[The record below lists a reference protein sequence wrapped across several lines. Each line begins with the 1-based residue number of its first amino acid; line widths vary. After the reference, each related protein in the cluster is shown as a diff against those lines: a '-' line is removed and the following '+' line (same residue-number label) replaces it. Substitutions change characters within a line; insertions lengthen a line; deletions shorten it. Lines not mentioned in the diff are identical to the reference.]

1 MDELIQALAPV
12 FVASFALQQLIEL
25 LDPILDQFIKQ
36 HKKWILS
43 VTAFI
48 VGLAL
53 SLGLELRILHPLGVT
68 RCAWVDMILTALFLA
83 GGTKGINDLIKFIG
97 YKKEEAKAALNEVQA
112 SRV

>member
-1 MDELIQALAPV
+1 L
-12 FVASFALQQLIEL
+12 
-25 LDPILDQFIKQ
+25 IKQ

-43 VTAFI
+43 VTAFV

-68 RCAWVDMILTALFLA
+68 RFAWVDMILTALFLT

-97 YKKEEAKAALNEVQA
+97 YKKEEAKAALDEAQA
-112 SRV
+112 SQV